1 MIADPASLDDIGFA
15 PPSNLDWPLL
25 ERLPV
30 LLAADDCSA
39 ATCRQLLVQS
49 QQELQQRFRDDEP
62 IESLVG
68 ARAAFVD
75 CLLAN
80 LWRNRL
86 SADLAERLTLAAV
99 GGYGRCELHPYSDI
113 DIMVLTT
120 DSLTDAD
127 RTQLEQFLTFLW
139 DIGLEVGNSVRTVS
153 ECAEESVADVGVM
166 TTLLEARWLAGS
178 AALLPAMRAA
188 LAPERVW
195 SVRDYFAAK
204 LREQQERHLKAND
217 TAYNLEP
224 NVKTGPGGLRDIQ
237 TIAWVAKRYFGSE
250 SLDELATH
258 GFLAPSELRRLKQ
271 AQAFLWKVRFGLHVL
286 TGRREDR
293 LLFDHQIK
301 LAQSF
306 GYEDG
311 SYTLAVEQ
319 LMQRYYRTVMDVQL
333 LNELLLQLFRE
344 AILSDESPPKPLTSQ
359 FQVRDGSLEAISDD
373 LFARQPSALLE
384 LFVLLQQHPGLRGV
398 RANTIRA
405 VGRNLWLIDEEFRQN
420 PRNHRL
426 FLEILR
432 APRGV
437 THELRR
443 MNNYGVLGRYIPAFG
458 RIVGRMQYDLFHA
471 YTVDAHTLFVVSN
484 ARRLAIPEFNQELP
498 LVSPIMQTLPKQEIV
513 YLGAL
518 FHDIAKGRGGD
529 HSDLGAVDAEAF
541 CLEQGLSRYDARLV
555 AWLVK
560 SHLVL
565 STTAQKQ
572 DIGDPQV
579 INEFARLI
587 GDEAHLDY
595 LYVLTCADVR
605 GTNPKLWNSWK
616 SSLFH
621 DLYEKT
627 RRALRRGLET
637 PVDKDELVR
646 ENQSGARVLLLSA
659 APPAAGSSV
668 PLSAAAID
676 AAWARLPEA
685 YFLRYTPEEIAHHT
699 LVLANPDAS
708 GEESRVAV
716 ESQLGSGTT
725 SVLIYA
731 PHRRHSFA
739 RATAVLD
746 QLGVNIVDARI
757 TPADNGYSLDTY
769 HVLEEDGTLIADA
782 ERISELQNALWSSLK
797 RPEDSPL
804 AVSRHAPRQLRV
816 FRTPT
821 QIAITTDERNARS
834 VLELV
839 AGDRPGLL
847 CDVGKVLWEERVDL
861 GAAKIGTMGERAE
874 DVFYLT
880 DRDRRP
886 LSVEA
891 AERLRQ
897 RLTEALSPSV

>member
-1 MIADPASLDDIGFA
+1 MIDPSTLDDFVLTPPASI
-15 PPSNLDWPLL
+15 DWPLL
-25 ERLPV
+25 ERVPA
-30 LLAADDCSA
+30 LLAAGNCTA
-39 ATCRQLLVQS
+39 ATCRQLLAQS
-49 QQELQQRFRDDEP
+49 QQELQQRFRDEEP
-62 IESLVG
+62 VEALVR
-68 ARAAFVD
+68 ARAAFID
-75 CLLAN
+75 RLLAQ
-80 LWRNRL
+80 LWRERL
-86 SADLAERLTLAAV
+86 SDDLAGRATLAAV
-99 GGYGRCELHPYSDI
+99 GGYGRGELHPCSDV
-113 DIMVLTT
+113 DLMVLTPE
-120 DSLTDAD
+120 SLTDAD
-127 RTQLEQFLTFLW
+127 REPIEKLVAFLW
-139 DIGLEVGNSVRTVS
+139 DIGLEVGHSVRTVA
-153 ECAEESVADVGVM
+153 ECAEESIAEVGVM

-178 AALLPAMRAA
+178 ASLLPAMRGA

-195 SVRDYFAAK
+195 PVRDYFAAK
-204 LREQQERHLKAND
+204 VREQRDRHHKAND

-237 TIAWVAKRYFGSE
+237 TIAWVAKRHFGSE
-250 SLDELATH
+250 SLDELASH
-258 GFLAPSELRRLKQ
+258 GFLTASELRRLKQ
-271 AQAFLWKVRFGLHVL
+271 AQAFLWKVRFGLHTL
-286 TGRREDR
+286 TGRHEDR

-319 LMQRYYRTVMDVQL
+319 LMQRYYRTAMDVQL

-344 AILSDESPPKPLTSQ
+344 AILTDDTPPKPLTPQ
-359 FQVRDGSLEAISDD
+359 FQVRDGSLEAVNED

-384 LFVLLQQHPGLRGV
+384 LFVLLQQNPQLRGV
-398 RANTIRA
+398 RAGTIRA

-484 ARRLAIPEFNQELP
+484 ARRLAIAEFNQELP
-498 LVSPIMQTLPKQEIV
+498 LVSPIMQTLPKQELV

-560 SHLVL
+560 SHLLL

-572 DIGDPQV
+572 DVGDPQI
-579 INEFARLI
+579 INDFARKV

-616 SSLFH
+616 ASLFH

-627 RRALRRGLET
+627 RRALRRGLES
-637 PVDKDELVR
+637 PVDKEELVR
-646 ENQSGARVLLLSA
+646 ENQAGARALLQSA
-659 APPAAGSSV
+659 GLAPATVGAVWST
-668 PLSAAAID
+668 
-676 AAWARLPEA
+676 LPET
-685 YFLRYTPEEIAHHT
+685 YFLRYTPEEIARHT
-699 LVLANPDAS
+699 RVLANSDSA
-708 GEESRVAV
+708 GEAARVNV
-716 ESQLGSGTT
+716 ETQQGSGTT
-725 SVLIYA
+725 AVLIYA

-746 QLGVNIVDARI
+746 QLGLNIVDARI
-757 TPADNGYSLDTY
+757 TAVGNGYSLDTY
-769 HVLEEDGTLIADA
+769 HVLEEDGAMIADA
-782 ERISELQNALWSSLK
+782 ERLGEIERSLWSSLE
-797 RPEDSPL
+797 RPSEAPL
-804 AVSRHAPRQLRV
+804 SVSRRAPRQLRV

-821 QIAITTDERNARS
+821 QIAISVDERNARS

-847 CDVGKVLWEERVDL
+847 SDVGKVLWEESVDL
-861 GAAKIGTMGERAE
+861 HAAKIGTMGERAE
-874 DVFYLT
+874 DVFYIT
-880 DRDRRP
+880 DRERRP
-886 LSVEA
+886 LDEAA
-891 AERLRQ
+891 AERLRL
-897 RLTEALSPSV
+897 RLIAALSPQQTA

>member
-1 MIADPASLDDIGFA
+1 MIADPAALDELNF
-15 PPSNLDWPLL
+15 PPVASLDWPLL
-25 ERLPV
+25 ERLPA
-30 LLAADDCSA
+30 LLAAGDCSGD
-39 ATCRQLLVQS
+39 TCRQLLAQS

-62 IESLVG
+62 VEALVR
-68 ARAAFVD
+68 ARSAFID
-75 CLLAN
+75 RLLAG
-80 LWRNRL
+80 LWRARL
-86 SADLAERLTLAAV
+86 DADLAERLTLAAV
-99 GGYGRCELHPYSDI
+99 GGYGRGELHPCSDV
-113 DIMVLTT
+113 DIMVLTPE
-120 DSLTDAD
+120 SLSEGERAQIE
-127 RTQLEQFLTFLW
+127 RLVAFLW
-139 DIGLEVGNSVRTVS
+139 DIGLEVGHSVRTVNA
-153 ECAEESVADVGVM
+153 CAEESLADVGVM

-188 LAPERVW
+188 LAPDRVW
-195 SVRDYFAAK
+195 PVRDYFAAK
-204 LREQQERHLKAND
+204 VREQQERHLKAND

-237 TIAWVAKRYFGSE
+237 TIAWVAKRHFGAE

-258 GFLAPSELRRLKQ
+258 GFLTPSELRRLKQ

-286 TGRREDR
+286 TGRHEDR
-293 LLFDHQIK
+293 LLFDHQIR
-301 LAQSF
+301 LAHSF

-344 AILSDESPPKPLTSQ
+344 AILTDDTPPKPLTPQ
-359 FQVRDGSLEAISDD
+359 FQVRDGSLEAINDD

-384 LFVLLQQHPGLRGV
+384 LFVLLQQHPEIRGV
-398 RANTIRA
+398 RAGTIRA
-405 VGRNLWLIDEEFRQN
+405 IGRNLWLIDEEFRQN

-437 THELRR
+437 THQLRR
-443 MNNYGVLGRYIPAFG
+443 MNAYGVLGRYIPAFG

-484 ARRLAIPEFNQELP
+484 ARRLAIPEYNQELP

-513 YLGAL
+513 YLSAL

-560 SHLVL
+560 SHLLL
-565 STTAQKQ
+565 SMTAQKK

-579 INEFARLI
+579 INEFARQI
-587 GDEAHLDY
+587 GDETHLDY

-616 SSLFH
+616 SSLFQ

-637 PVDKDELVR
+637 PVDKEELVR
-646 ENQSGARVLLLSA
+646 ENQGGARALLA
-659 APPAAGSSV
+659 ASGLTPT
-668 PLSAAAID
+668 AID

-699 LVLANPDAS
+699 QVLASPDGS
-708 GEESRVAV
+708 GEEARVAV
-716 ESQLGSGTT
+716 ESQPGSGTT
-725 SVLIYA
+725 AVLIYA

-746 QLGVNIVDARI
+746 QLGLNIVDARI
-757 TPADNGYSLDTY
+757 TPAGNGYSLDTY
-769 HVLEEDGTLIADA
+769 HVLEEDGAMIADP
-782 ERISELQNALWSSLK
+782 ERLSEIHNALWASLK
-797 RPEDSPL
+797 RPEEAPL
-804 AVSRHAPRQLRV
+804 AVMRRAPRQLRV

-821 QIAITTDERNARS
+821 QITISVDVRNARS

-861 GAAKIGTMGERAE
+861 DAAKIGTMGERAE
-874 DVFYLT
+874 DVFYIT

-886 LSVEA
+886 LDEAA
-891 AERLRQ
+891 AERLRT
-897 RLTEALSPSV
+897 RLLETLSPRQNA

>member
-1 MIADPASLDDIGFA
+1 MNADPAALDVA
-15 PPSNLDWPLL
+15 PLQAVRLDWPLL
-25 ERLPV
+25 ERLPS
-30 LLAADDCSA
+30 LLGASA
-39 ATCRQLLVQS
+39 GSAVDCRQLLVQG

-62 IESLVG
+62 VEALVR
-68 ARAAFVD
+68 ARAAYIDV
-75 CLLAN
+75 LLAC
-80 LWRNRL
+80 LWQAHL

-99 GGYGRCELHPYSDI
+99 GGYGRAELHPCSDV
-113 DIMVLTT
+113 DIMVLAPG
-120 DSLTDAD
+120 SLGESE
-127 RTQLEQFLTFLW
+127 RGQVGSFLAFLW
-139 DIGLEVGNSVRTVS
+139 DIGLEVGNSVRTVG
-153 ECAEESVADVGVM
+153 ECAEESIADVGVM

-178 AALLPAMRAA
+178 RSLLPQMRAA
-188 LAPERVW
+188 LAPDRVW
-195 SVRDYFAAK
+195 PVRDYFAAK
-204 LREQQERHLKAND
+204 VREQQERHLKAND

-224 NVKTGPGGLRDIQ
+224 DVKTGPGGLRDIQ
-237 TIAWVAKRYFGSE
+237 TIAWVAKRHFGAE

-258 GFLAPSELRRLKQ
+258 GFLTPSELLRLQQ
-271 AQAFLWKVRFGLHVL
+271 AQTFLWKVRFGLHVL
-286 TGRREDR
+286 TGRHEDR
-293 LLFDHQIK
+293 LLFDHQIR
-301 LAQSF
+301 LAHSF

-311 SYTLAVEQ
+311 TYTLAVEQ

-344 AILSDESPPKPLTSQ
+344 AILSDDTPPKPLTPQ
-359 FQVRDGSLEAISDD
+359 FQVRDGSLEAVSEE

-384 LFVLLQQHPGLRGV
+384 LFALLEQHPELRGV
-398 RANTIRA
+398 RAGTIRA
-405 VGRNLWLIDEEFRQN
+405 VGRSLWLIDEEFRQN

-458 RIVGRMQYDLFHA
+458 RVVGRMQYDLFHA

-498 LVSPIMQTLPKQEIV
+498 LVSPIMQQLPKQEIV

-518 FHDIAKGRGGD
+518 FHDLAKGRGGD
-529 HSDLGAVDAEAF
+529 HSELGAVDAEAF
-541 CLEQGLSRYDARLV
+541 CLEQGLSRYEARLV

-560 SHLVL
+560 HHLL
-565 STTAQKQ
+565 FSMTAQKQ

-579 INEFARLI
+579 INEFARKI
-587 GDEAHLDY
+587 GDEDHLDY

-616 SSLFH
+616 SHLFH

-637 PVDKDELVR
+637 PVDKEELVR
-646 ENQSGARVLLLSA
+646 ENQAGARTLLEQSGLS
-659 APPAAGSSV
+659 PAE
-668 PLSAAAID
+668 ID

-685 YFLRYTPEEIAHHT
+685 YFLRYTPAEIARHT
-699 LVLANPDAS
+699 GVLASPDSS
-708 GEESRVAV
+708 GEEARVDV
-716 ESQLGSGTT
+716 EAPPASGTIA
-725 SVLIYA
+725 VLIYA

-746 QLGVNIVDARI
+746 QLGLNIVDARI
-757 TPADNGYSLDTY
+757 TPVGNGYSLDTY
-769 HVLEEDGTLIADA
+769 HVLEEDGAMIVDEARLA
-782 ERISELQNALWSSLK
+782 EIHGALWASLK
-797 RPEDSPL
+797 RPDEAPL
-804 AVSRHAPRQLRV
+804 SVMRRAPRQLRV
-816 FRTPT
+816 FKTPT
-821 QIAITTDERNARS
+821 QITISVDERNARS

-847 CDVGKVLWEERVDL
+847 CDVGKVLWEEHVDL

-874 DVFYLT
+874 DVFYIT
-880 DRDRRP
+880 DRTSRP
-886 LSVEA
+886 LAEAA
-891 AERLRQ
+891 AERLRT
-897 RLTEALSPSV
+897 RLLEALSQRQNA

>member
-1 MIADPASLDDIGFA
+1 MIADPAALEDLSYPPA
-15 PPSNLDWPLL
+15 PCIDWPLL
-25 ERLPV
+25 ERLPG
-30 LLAADDCSA
+30 LLADGEYSGE
-39 ATCRQLLVQS
+39 TCRELLIRS

-62 IESLVG
+62 VEALVR
-68 ARAAFVD
+68 ARAAYID
-75 CLLAN
+75 RLLAG
-80 LWRNRL
+80 LWRARL
-86 SADLAERLTLAAV
+86 QADLDERLTLAAV
-99 GGYGRCELHPYSDI
+99 GGYGRSELHPCSDV
-113 DIMVLTT
+113 DVMVVTPE
-120 DSLTDAD
+120 SLTDAE
-127 RTQLEQFLTFLW
+127 RGQIAQFVAFLW
-139 DIGLEVGNSVRTVS
+139 DIGLAIGHSVRTIS
-153 ECAEESVADVGVM
+153 ECAAESLADVGVM

-178 AALLPAMRAA
+178 VTLLPAMRAA
-188 LAPERVW
+188 LAPDRLW
-195 SVRDYFAAK
+195 PVRDYFAAK
-204 LREQQERHLKAND
+204 VREQQERHRKAND

-237 TIAWVAKRYFGSE
+237 TIAWVAKRHFGSE

-258 GFLAPSELRRLKQ
+258 GFLTPSELRRLKQ

-286 TGRREDR
+286 TGRHEDR

-301 LAQSF
+301 LARNF
-306 GYEDG
+306 GYED
-311 SYTLAVEQ
+311 SNYTLAVEQ
-319 LMQRYYRTVMDVQL
+319 LMQRYYRTLMDVQL

-344 AILSDESPPKPLTSQ
+344 AISDDTPPKPLTPQ
-359 FQVRDGSLEAISDD
+359 FQLRDGSLEAVNED
-373 LFARQPSALLE
+373 LFSRQPSALLE
-384 LFVLLQQHPGLRGV
+384 LFVLLQQHPHIRGV
-398 RANTIRA
+398 RAGTMRA
-405 VGRNLWLIDEEFRQN
+405 VTRSLWLVDEEFRQN

-458 RIVGRMQYDLFHA
+458 RVVGRMQYDLFHA

-484 ARRLAIPEFNQELP
+484 ARRLAIPEFNRELP

-560 SHLVL
+560 NHLLL
-565 STTAQKQ
+565 SMTAQKM

-579 INEFARLI
+579 IKDFASKV

-605 GTNPKLWNSWK
+605 GTHPKLWNSWK
-616 SSLFH
+616 ASLFH

-637 PVDKDELVR
+637 PIDKEELVR
-646 ENQSGARVLLLSA
+646 ENQAGARALLQASGLE
-659 APPAAGSSV
+659 P
-668 PLSAAAID
+668 AAID
-676 AAWARLPEA
+676 TAWAQLPEA
-685 YFLRYTPEEIAHHT
+685 YFLRYMPGEIAHHT
-699 LVLANPDAS
+699 QTLARPDAS
-708 GEESRVAV
+708 GAEARIAV
-716 ESQLGSGTT
+716 ESQPGTGT
-725 SVLIYA
+725 AAILMYA
-731 PHRRHSFA
+731 PHRRHGFA

-746 QLGVNIVDARI
+746 QLGLNVVDARI
-757 TPADNGYSLDTY
+757 TPVAEGYSLDTY
-769 HVLEEDGTLIADA
+769 HVLEEDGAMIADA
-782 ERISELQNALWSSLK
+782 DRLAEIEFALWSSLK
-797 RPEDSPL
+797 SPGEAPL
-804 AVSRHAPRQLRV
+804 AVSRRAPRQLSV

-821 QIAITTDERNARS
+821 QIAISVDERNARS

-861 GAAKIGTMGERAE
+861 AAAKIGTMGERAE

-880 DRDRRP
+880 DGHRQP
-886 LSVEA
+886 LDEAA
-891 AERLRQ
+891 AERLRT
-897 RLTEALSPSV
+897 RLLAALSPPVHA